1 MSKRRYSLTIVYDPE
16 TEDLEWLCETVEAE
30 AKTVIPES
38 KELLDELPEAEIKEI
53 GGHTYCVINL
63 ADYFD
68 EETLKM
74 IDGSY
79 IIAEA

>member
-16 TEDLEWLCETVEAE
+16 TEDLDWLCETVESE
-30 AKTVIPES
+30 VRKEIPES
-38 KELLDELPEAEIKEI
+38 EELSKAELKEI
-53 GGHTYCVINL
+53 GGETYCVIDL

-68 EETLKM
+68 EETLAL
-74 IDGSY
+74 IDESY